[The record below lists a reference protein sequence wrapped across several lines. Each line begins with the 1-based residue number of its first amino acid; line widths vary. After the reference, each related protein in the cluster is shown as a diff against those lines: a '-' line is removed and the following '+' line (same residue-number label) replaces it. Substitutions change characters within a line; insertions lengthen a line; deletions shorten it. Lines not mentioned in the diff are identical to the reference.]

1 MTRSLLLLVALL
13 STVLTTSAQ
22 SDWWFDS
29 EERERDIT
37 GLDKRPMSE
46 KSFRE
51 RLTLGGS
58 AALQLGTVTLLGGAP
73 QVGYR
78 VNDNLLAG
86 VGATYYFQRIKGVS
100 GNQDNSIYGGNV
112 FARHRLFTRV
122 FAHVESE
129 HINAEIF
136 SPFNPVAE
144 RQWVSMF
151 WVGGGYY
158 QGLSDRLGA
167 GVTILYDV
175 TENLD
180 NPFEN
185 PTVRGGIA
193 LGF

>member
-1 MTRSLLLLVALL
+1 MTRSLLLLATLL
-13 STVLTTSAQ
+13 STVLTTTAQ

-29 EERERDIT
+29 EERERNIT
-37 GLDKRPMSE
+37 GVDKRPMSE

-58 AALQLGTVTLLGGAP
+58 AAFQLGTNTLIGGAP
-73 QVGYR
+73 QLGYR
-78 VNDNLLAG
+78 INENLLAG
-86 VGATYYFQRIKGVS
+86 AGVTYYFQRFKGMW
-100 GNQDNSIYGGNV
+100 GNQDNRIYGGNV

-129 HINAEIF
+129 AINAELCG
-136 SPFNPVAE
+136 PFTPIAE
-144 RQWVSMF
+144 RQWVNML
-151 WVGGGYY
+151 WIGGGYY

-175 TENLD
+175 TENPL
-180 NPFEN
+180 NPYDN

>member
-1 MTRSLLLLVALL
+1 MTRSLLLLVILL
-13 STVLTTSAQ
+13 STGLTTSAQ

-37 GLDKRPMSE
+37 GVDQRPMSE

-51 RLTLGGS
+51 RLTLGGT
-58 AALQLGTVTLLGGAP
+58 AAFQLGTVTLLGGAP

-78 VNDNLLAG
+78 INDNLLAG
-86 VGATYYFQRIKGVS
+86 VGATYYFNRFKDIGYTQHL
-100 GNQDNSIYGGNV
+100 YGANV

-129 HINAEIF
+129 AINIETF
-136 SPFNPVAE
+136 GPFNPTAE
-144 RQWVSMF
+144 RQWVNML

-175 TENLD
+175 SENPLNPYD
-180 NPFEN
+180 NP
-185 PTVRGGIA
+185 TIRGGVGI
-193 LGF
+193 GF

>member
-1 MTRSLLLLVALL
+1 MPQCFLLLLTLLAL
-13 STVLTTSAQ
+13 SPAAQAQ

-29 EERERDIT
+29 EEREREIT
-37 GLDKRPMSE
+37 GMDKRPMSE

-58 AALQLGTVTLLGGAP
+58 AAFQLGSVTLLGGAP
-73 QVGYR
+73 QIGYR
-78 VNDNLLAG
+78 INDNLLAG
-86 VGATYYFQRIKGVS
+86 AGATYYFNRFKDIGYTQHL
-100 GNQDNSIYGGNV
+100 YGANV

-129 HINAEIF
+129 HLNVEVF
-136 SPFNPVAE
+136 GPFNPIAE

-158 QGLSDRLGA
+158 QGVSDRLGA

-175 TENLD
+175 SQNPLNPYD
-180 NPFEN
+180 NPTF
-185 PTVRGGIA
+185 RGGIA
-193 LGF
+193 FGF

>member
-1 MTRSLLLLVALL
+1 MTRSHLLLATLL

-29 EERERDIT
+29 EQRERDIT
-37 GLDKRPMSE
+37 EVDKRPMSE
-46 KSFRE
+46 KSFQE

-58 AALQLGTVTLLGGAP
+58 AAFQLGTNTLIGGAP
-73 QVGYR
+73 QLGYR
-78 VNDNLLAG
+78 INENLLAG
-86 VGATYYFQRIKGVS
+86 AGVTYYFQRFKGMW
-100 GNQDNSIYGGNV
+100 GNQDNRIYGGNA

-122 FAHVESE
+122 FAHVEFEQVKVPSVWLIEPPRSE
-129 HINAEIF
+129 WTN
-136 SPFNPVAE
+136 
-144 RQWVSMF
+144 ML

-175 TENLD
+175 TENPL
-180 NPFEN
+180 NPYDN

>member
-1 MTRSLLLLVALL
+1 MSLLAL
-13 STVLTTSAQ
+13 STAGHAQ

-29 EERERDIT
+29 EEREREIT
-37 GLDKRPMSE
+37 GVDKRPMSE
-46 KSFRE
+46 KSFKE

-58 AALQLGTVTLLGGAP
+58 AAFQLGTVTLLGGAP

-78 VNDNLLAG
+78 INDNLLAG
-86 VGATYYFQRIKGVS
+86 VGATYYFNRFKDIGYTQHL
-100 GNQDNSIYGGNV
+100 YGGNV

-129 HINAEIF
+129 HINIEAFGPLMPE
-136 SPFNPVAE
+136 AG
-144 RQWVSMF
+144 RRWVDML

-175 TENLD
+175 SENPLNPYD
-180 NPFEN
+180 NPTF
-185 PTVRGGIA
+185 RGGIA
-193 LGF
+193 FGF

>member
-1 MTRSLLLLVALL
+1 MTTNIATVLFLLLGLNA
-13 STVLTTSAQ
+13 SMQAQ

-37 GLDKRPMSE
+37 GVDKRPMSE

-58 AALQLGTVTLLGGAP
+58 AAFQLGTVTLLGGAP

-78 VNDNLLAG
+78 INDNLLAG
-86 VGATYYFQRIKGVS
+86 VGVTYYFNRFKDIGYTQHL
-100 GNQDNSIYGGNV
+100 YGGNV

-129 HINAEIF
+129 HINIEAFGPLMPE
-136 SPFNPVAE
+136 AG
-144 RQWVSMF
+144 RRWVDML

-175 TENLD
+175 TENPL
-180 NPFEN
+180 NPYDN

>member
-1 MTRSLLLLVALL
+1 MTRSLLLLATLL

-29 EERERDIT
+29 EERGRDIT
-37 GLDKRPMSE
+37 GVDKRPMSE

-51 RLTLGGS
+51 RLTIGGS
-58 AALQLGTVTLLGGAP
+58 AAFQLGTVTLLGGAP

-78 VNDNLLAG
+78 INDNLLAG
-86 VGATYYFQRIKGVS
+86 VGVTYYFNRFKDIGYTQHL
-100 GNQDNSIYGGNV
+100 YGGNV

-129 HINAEIF
+129 HINIEAFGPLMPE
-136 SPFNPVAE
+136 AG
-144 RQWVSMF
+144 RRWVDML

-175 TENLD
+175 TENPL
-180 NPFEN
+180 NPYDN